1 MVEAERWASGL
12 SGVMCCFK
20 TFALM
25 QASWISNTSN
35 EERTSF
41 FSAWSKKI
49 SAFIEAAAGAGLP
62 EVSERAAARLGTWA
76 DRDII
81 Y

>member
-1 MVEAERWASGL
+1 
-12 SGVMCCFK
+12 MCCFK
-20 TFALM
+20 TTGLV
-25 QASWISNTSN
+25 QATWISNTSN

-49 SAFIEAAAGAGLP
+49 SAFIEAAAGAGRP
-62 EVSERAAARLGTWA
+62 EIGERAAARLGAWA